1 MEGIVY
7 IVALLYSIAIQNFCF
22 YCSRFHLISLDKTLA
37 DNLKGTV
44 IVEHPIFHVVLD
56 PADEYPLIGTP
67 VRVRE
72 PKAKVER
79 TTGATNSSGDNEQ
92 DGPDGKKQK
101 LTFFDVS
108 DGEEHSES

>member
-1 MEGIVY
+1 
-7 IVALLYSIAIQNFCF
+7 
-22 YCSRFHLISLDKTLA
+22 
-37 DNLKGTV
+37 
-44 IVEHPIFHVVLD
+44 VEHPIFQVVLD

-79 TTGATNSSGDNEQ
+79 TGAINSSGDNNEQ

-108 DGEEHSES
+108 DDEGHSES

>member
-1 MEGIVY
+1 
-7 IVALLYSIAIQNFCF
+7 
-22 YCSRFHLISLDKTLA
+22 
-37 DNLKGTV
+37 
-44 IVEHPIFHVVLD
+44 VEHPIFQVVLD

-79 TTGATNSSGDNEQ
+79 TGATNSSGDHNEQ

-108 DGEEHSES
+108 DDEGHSES